1 MERRLVLTILALAT
15 LALFTQ
21 ILVWIIVPRKR
32 EPAFVGPPRS
42 DYTLSDFKL
51 NVLNAQGR
59 RTFSVVAPRLAR
71 KQQDDSLFVTTPD
84 YELLDSTGNVWKGT
98 SDSAWINKDGT
109 IFRLEGKVQMHRVPS
124 AKVMPLRLLT
134 SDLTVTSTPRPKG
147 DTNAAPQERKMRT
160 DALTTII
167 APDDV
172 AHGVGM
178 RADLE
183 MKTVE
188 LLSDV
193 HWISI
198 PHHRAKSAH

>member
-1 MERRLVLTILALAT
+1 MERRLVLTILALAA
-15 LALFTQ
+15 LALLTQ
-21 ILVWIIVPRKR
+21 ILVWIIVPHER

-42 DYTLSDFKL
+42 DYTLTDFTL
-51 NVLNAQGR
+51 NVLDADGH

-71 KQQDDSLFVTTPD
+71 KQQDDSLYVTTPD
-84 YELLDSTGNVWKGT
+84 YELLDSGGHVWKGT

-124 AKVMPLRLLT
+124 DKVTPIRLLT
-134 SDLTVTSTPRPKG
+134 SDLTVTSTRRPKG
-147 DTNAAPQERKMRT
+147 DSNSTPQQRKLRT

-172 AHGVGM
+172 VHGIGM

-193 HWISI
+193 HGIST
-198 PHHRAKSAH
+198 PNHAAKKRP

>member
-1 MERRLVLTILALAT
+1 MERRLVLSILALAA

-21 ILVWIIVPRKR
+21 ILVWIIVPRER

-42 DYTLSDFKL
+42 DYTLDDFTL
-51 NVLNAQGR
+51 NVLDAQGR
-59 RTFSVVAPRLAR
+59 KSFSVVAPRLAR
-71 KQQDDSLFVTTPD
+71 KQQDDSLYVTEPK
-84 YELLDSTGNVWKGT
+84 YQLLDSSGHAWKGT

-124 AKVMPLRLLT
+124 DTVTPVRLLT

-147 DTNAAPQERKMRT
+147 NTNSAPQERKMRT

-167 APDDV
+167 APNNV
-172 AHGVGM
+172 VHGVGM

-193 HWISI
+193 HSISI
-198 PHHRAKSAH
+198 PHHRTHSAR

>member
-1 MERRLVLTILALAT
+1 MERRLVLTILALA
-15 LALFTQ
+15 ALSLLTQ
-21 ILVWIIVPRKR
+21 ILVWIIVPREH

-51 NVLNAQGR
+51 NVLDADGR
-59 RTFSVVAPRLAR
+59 REFSVTAPRLAR
-71 KQQDDSLFVTTPD
+71 KQSDDSLYVTTPD
-84 YELLDSTGNVWKGT
+84 YELLDSANNVWKGT

-124 AKVMPLRLLT
+124 DKVTPIRVLT
-134 SDLTVTSTPRPKG
+134 SDLTVTSTPHPKG
-147 DTNAAPQERKMRT
+147 QKNAAPQERKMRT

-198 PHHRAKSAH
+198 PHHRAD